1 MSNLSK
7 RIITSLVLLLTVSLA
22 FIYSYVLIIL
32 LILVSVF
39 SWIEFNNIIK
49 KIFISDNI
57 KISFYKVLLKG
68 TSLIYLVSFSA
79 LIFNS
84 ITQDLISYNNIVYIL
99 LVCIFSDIGGYIF
112 GNIFKGKKLTKIS
125 PKKLFQE
132 Q

>member
-68 TSLIYLVSFSA
+68 VSLIYLVSFSA

-84 ITQDLISYNNIVYIL
+84 ITQDLISFNNIYYSSL
-99 LVCIFSDIGGYIF
+99 IFICMRKYSYKSTRRF
-112 GNIFKGKKLTKIS
+112 YFRR
-125 PKKLFQE
+125 
-132 Q
+132 